1 LTCTLVQLLP
11 SGDMSATG
19 PNTAIDVRT
28 GAAPVAHLDDL
39 AIGSPRLVRVDG
51 RKVCL
56 VRTESG
62 VHAVDAT
69 CPHEGYG
76 LTQGSVDGDV
86 LTCEWHNWKFRLSDG
101 RCLRG
106 EEDVIAHDVVVDESG
121 DVTVALHEPEPAAER
136 ARLRASLRT
145 AIEHDRL
152 GQISRDVVRLLRA
165 SDDPGELVWEAVA
178 YGAPRHEYGW
188 GHSIA
193 AATDCLAMVALHDGD
208 ERALPVVQ
216 AIAGISETNRP
227 FPPRPL
233 PAPAP
238 ALPVDA
244 AGAFRQAVERE
255 DLEGAQALVLAGL
268 EAGLGT
274 DELHRWFTGPLADH
288 HLSYG
293 HGAIYSQ
300 KAFQLLDALGAD
312 RAATVLPHLV
322 PALVWGTRED
332 LLPYMRRFQGARH
345 ALDLEDLAEREVD
358 PGWRD
363 DGRLVAALLGA
374 DKGAPVAAA
383 ADALREGAG
392 VHGLLDAVV
401 EAVSLRMLRYDAA
414 GEYDLED
421 DFGWL
426 DITHGLTYANAA
438 RWHHERHPVVD
449 SLRLALHCV
458 FLAHWTGRH
467 EWHTRVAP
475 PLEPRHGDVGLRA
488 ALLRGD
494 EAGALGAIES
504 MPVAEAGDELQ
515 RAALLDRTTAPIVHA
530 HAVKTSRVAAEEA
543 VRTGSRLPLGA
554 TARFLAGPRLERFV
568 AATVTRSIDF
578 VAGRVDRG

>member
-1 LTCTLVQLLP
+1 
-11 SGDMSATG
+11 MSATV
-19 PNTAIDVRT
+19 PTTTPVDVRT
-28 GAAPVAHLDDL
+28 GSARVAHVDDL
-39 AIGSPRLVRVDG
+39 AVGSPRLVRVGD

-56 VRTESG
+56 VRTATG

-106 EEDVIAHDVVVDESG
+106 EEDVIAHDVAVDDAG
-121 DVTVALHEPEPAAER
+121 DVTVTLHEPDPAGER
-136 ARLRASLRT
+136 VRLRASLRT

-178 YGAPRHEYGW
+178 YGAPRNEYGW

-193 AATDCLAMVALHDGD
+193 AATDCLAMVPLHDGD

-216 AIAGISETNRP
+216 AIAGISEPNRP

-238 ALPVDA
+238 ALPADA
-244 AGAFRQAVERE
+244 AAAFRQAVERE
-255 DLEGAQALVLAGL
+255 DLGGAQALVLAGI
-268 EAGLGT
+268 EAGLGM

-293 HGAIYSQ
+293 HGAIYGH
-300 KAFQLLDALGAD
+300 KAFQLLELLGED
-312 RAATVLPHLV
+312 RAGTVLPHLV

-332 LLPYMRRFQGARH
+332 LLPYMRPFERARR
-345 ALDLEDLAEREVD
+345 ALDLDELAGRTED

-374 DKGAPVAAA
+374 DKVAPVAAA
-383 ADALREGAG
+383 AEALREGAG

-414 GEYDLED
+414 GEFDLED

-438 RWHHERHPVVD
+438 RWHHERHPGVD

-467 EWHTRVAP
+467 EWHSTVAP
-475 PLEPRHGDVGLRA
+475 ALEPQAGDLDLRA
-488 ALLRGD
+488 ALLAGD
-494 EAGALGAIES
+494 EAGALAAIDR
-504 MPVAEAGDELQ
+504 MPVADAGDELQ

-530 HAVKTSRVAAEEA
+530 HAVKTSRAAAEEA
-543 VRTGSRLPLGA
+543 VRSGSRRPLAA

-578 VAGRVDRG
+578 VAGRVERS